1 MRKVAAIRE
10 QFQHF
15 WEELSES
22 FWGDL
27 YGRTRLAWKKLWE
40 AESIRERERYCG
52 VGWQERSSDSE
63 RDNRNGFYER
73 DDVTRFGTIRLRIA
87 RTRGK
92 NFLPAGLG
100 RFQRRADE
108 AALLIREAFLRGIS
122 SRQVGRVVSDVDRRG
137 GQRADGVEVDAGSGP
152 GGQEVSPRPFERRWR
167 LFVFGRG
174 EFASAPPGGAPT
186 GADASG
192 LGGACGRQPATVG
205 IPAQSRREPG
215 RLGRLIARSLPARA
229 AGEELGFDRNRRL
242 RRVGGGDRDDLSAGA
257 ASTLWGAQ
265 DAQPSRE
272 GSQARL
278 RGGQTRR
285 PSDLPGRQS
294 GTSAAFYHFRCRW
307 RDDYPTMVRRLE
319 KELPERLSFFSFPRH
334 LWRKLRTTNVIER
347 LFVEVRRRA
356 RPMVCFVN
364 VKSVDRIIYSIFHRF
379 NLEWNRTL
387 QVFTHAA

>member
-108 AALLIREAFLRGIS
+108 AALLIRGAFLRGIS
-122 SRQVGRVVSDVDRRG
+122 SRQVGRVVATLTDEVVSAQTVSKLTRDLDRAVKKFHRARLSDDW
-137 GQRADGVEVDAGSGP
+137 AYLFLDGVSLRVC
-152 GGQEVSPRPFERRWR
+152 RP
-167 LFVFGRG
+167 
-174 EFASAPPGGAPT
+174 A
-186 GADASG
+186 
-192 LGGACGRQPATVG
+192 GRQ
-205 IPAQSRREPG
+205 
-215 RLGRLIARSLPARA
+215 
-229 AGEELGFDRNRRL
+229 
-242 RRVGGGDRDDLSAGA
+242 RVQMLVA
-257 ASTLWGAQ
+257 
-265 DAQPSRE
+265 
-272 GSQARL
+272 
-278 RGGQTRR
+278 
-285 PSDLPGRQS
+285 
-294 GTSAAFYHFRCRW
+294 
-307 RDDYPTMVRRLE
+307 
-319 KELPERLSFFSFPRH
+319 
-334 LWRKLRTTNVIER
+334 
-347 LFVEVRRRA
+347 
-356 RPMVCFVN
+356 
-364 VKSVDRIIYSIFHRF
+364 
-379 NLEWNRTL
+379 
-387 QVFTHAA
+387 